1 MYLTVKEYAEK
12 NNITRQAVMNRIK
25 AGHIS
30 QDRLDKNDAGIIV
43 IKEREYGK
51 EAKQ

>member
-12 NNITRQAVMNRIK
+12 NGITRQAVMNRIK

-30 QDRLDKNDAGIIV
+30 QERLKKNDAGFIV
-43 IKEREYGK
+43 IKERDYND
-51 EAKQ
+51 